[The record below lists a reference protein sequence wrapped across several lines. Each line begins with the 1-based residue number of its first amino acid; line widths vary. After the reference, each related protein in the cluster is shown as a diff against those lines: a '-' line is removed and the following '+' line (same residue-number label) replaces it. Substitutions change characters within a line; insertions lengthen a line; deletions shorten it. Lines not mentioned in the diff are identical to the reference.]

1 MKKRTKIAWTLA
13 AAVIIGGLI
22 FVFRSNPIAV
32 ETATVRRGT
41 LQATIDEEGKTR
53 MHDHF
58 VLAATVGGKL
68 RRIQLHAGDSVRTG
82 QVVAWIDP
90 APIEARQTVV
100 LQARLQAARAAQ
112 READALVGR
121 AQAEYDQAASDLDRA
136 RKLFEQGV
144 SSKESLE
151 KASTFAGSAAKQTE
165 AAKSRAQSAAHQVEE
180 ATAALMTQTNDEQ
193 DLPMPVKSPIDGRIL
208 KLLEQSERV
217 LPPGAPIIE
226 IGYTPK
232 LEIAADLLTADAVKI
247 SPGMEAIIDDWGGD
261 KPLPARVRVVEPG
274 AFTKVSALGVEEQ
287 RVNVILDFTQNSA
300 NLADAYRVEVRVITW
315 QGSNVLK
322 VPSSAVFRSGEEWAV
337 FTVSNG
343 VAHHK
348 IVKLGHHGD
357 YEIEVIEGLNETDSV
372 VIHPSPD
379 LKDDVRV
386 VQRSTRASA

>member
-1 MKKRTKIAWTLA
+1 VKKRTKIAWILA

-22 FVFRSNPIAV
+22 FVFRSKPIAV

-151 KASTFAGSAAKQTE
+151 KASTLAGSAAKQSE

-193 DLPMPVKSPIDGRIL
+193 DLPMTVKSPIDGRIL

-226 IGYTPK
+226 IGYTPT

-247 SPGMEAIIDDWGGD
+247 SPGMDAIIDDWGGD

-274 AFTKVSALGVEEQ
+274 AFTKVSTLGVEEQ

-322 VPSSAVFRSGEEWAV
+322 VPASAVFRSGEEWAV

-348 IVKLGHHGD
+348 IVKLGHRGD

-386 VQRSTRASA
+386 VQRSTRASE